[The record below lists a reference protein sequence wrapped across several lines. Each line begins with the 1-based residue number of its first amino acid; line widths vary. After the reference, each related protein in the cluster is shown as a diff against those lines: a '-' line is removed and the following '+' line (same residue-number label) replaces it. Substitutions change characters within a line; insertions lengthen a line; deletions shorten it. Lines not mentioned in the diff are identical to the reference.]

1 MGANVA
7 AWSRCRSSIGLSE
20 GDVCPIATRHDKLF
34 FARTLNCSIGAFA
47 FQRRIGYSPSQELYL
62 WLSRTSVHMFE
73 HLSIKVTFCGVFF
86 LKHFFIF
93 IFVLGWWQY
102 GICLNTHLKT
112 WTGLLFCSGFLKC
125 VLYARI
131 LPSRHFSRCS
141 ELLTGARIYLPVV
154 LCHWLWFV

>member
-73 HLSIKVTFCGVFF
+73 HLSIKVTFCGVCFF
-86 LKHFFIF
+86 CFGVVAIWHMFKYAFKNMNWP
-93 IFVLGWWQY
+93 FVLFRISKMCL
-102 GICLNTHLKT
+102 ICQDLTESS
-112 WTGLLFCSGFLKC
+112 LFE
-125 VLYARI
+125 VLR
-131 LPSRHFSRCS
+131 
-141 ELLTGARIYLPVV
+141 VV
-154 LCHWLWFV
+154 DGS